1 MPEREKIV
9 YYMYLFCGERT
20 YMSGADVEMREQF
33 GGSVLFPPCEAR
45 EQAPL
50 PTRPSH
56 WSKKGF
62 FKKKNSLY
70 FKKDKEKTNQNPS
83 GGPLTRAVCSSAVT
97 VACVL
102 QWGPL
107 LCLPPWCVR
116 WPLGLP
122 FPGRD
127 PGCRSPRLCALFYSP
142 WQVKEDERAKL
153 LSQPWLLGLAK
164 QTWQSLNLLS
174 SELHCV

>member
-1 MPEREKIV
+1 
-9 YYMYLFCGERT
+9 MYLFCGERT

-33 GGSVLFPPCEAR
+33 EGSVLFPPCESR

-50 PTRPSH
+50 PTRPFH

-62 FKKKNSLY
+62 FRNSLY
-70 FKKDKEKTNQNPS
+70 FKKIEKIRKKTKQSTS
-83 GGPLTRAVCSSAVT
+83 GGLLTPAVCSSVMTVT
-97 VACVL
+97 CVL

-116 WPLGLP
+116 WRLGLP
-122 FPGRD
+122 FSRRD
-127 PGCRSPRLCALFYSP
+127 PRCRSPRLRALFYSP

-153 LSQPWLLGLAK
+153 AWKAPLSAVALGTSKANM
-164 QTWQSLNLLS
+164 TVP
-174 SELHCV
+174 EFII